1 MHTSHAQRGTPA
13 NRDVPARGPM
23 DGELMDLYIAILI
36 VVPLSFLLK
45 SLWF

>member
-1 MHTSHAQRGTPA
+1 
-13 NRDVPARGPM
+13 M

-45 SLWF
+45 SFWV